1 MSQQT
6 LEINSVDDHRIFL
19 RQWLTASNIQ
29 AKGVI
34 HIAHGMAEHSGR
46 YNETATSFARAGYN
60 VVAHDHRGHGHSA
73 NKDALGLYARKNG
86 WHLLKHDMHNV
97 QSYIANEFSTLPVYI
112 LGHSMGSFIT
122 MAYLMD
128 NPLPLAGTILSGSN
142 FDDVIKFKVLKTIV
156 KGEKLRLSPLGKSAI
171 IEHLSFG
178 SFNRP
183 YEPSVTGFD
192 WLSRDPDTVKAYVED
207 ELSGF
212 FCTCQLWDDLLTG
225 LIHISSEKNIKKI
238 PTDLPIYLFAG
249 TDDPVGNYG
258 KGVQRLAQ
266 KMLLTG
272 HSNVSCRL
280 YKGGRHEML
289 NEINKK
295 EVLGHIIHWLKT
307 QN

>member
-6 LEINSVDDHRIFL
+6 LEIKSVDDHRIFI
-19 RQWLTASNIQ
+19 RQWLTASNIE

-34 HIAHGMAEHSGR
+34 HIAHGMAEHSER
-46 YNETATSFARAGYN
+46 YKETALSLVRSGYH

-73 NKDALGLYARKNG
+73 KKEELGLYAMKNG
-86 WHLLKHDMHNV
+86 WSLVKQDMRAV
-97 QSYIANEFSTLPVYI
+97 QSYIASEFSDLPVYI

-142 FDDVIKFKVLKTIV
+142 YDDIIKYKALKSIV
-156 KGEKLRLSPLGKSAI
+156 KGEKFRIGPTGKSPI

-183 YEPSVTGFD
+183 YEPSEKGFD
-192 WLSRDPDTVKAYVED
+192 WLSRDPETVKAYLD
-207 ELSGF
+207 DDLSGF
-212 FCTCQLWDDLLTG
+212 FCTCQLWDDLLSG
-225 LIHISSEKNIKKI
+225 LIHISSEKHIKKI
-238 PTDLPIYLFAG
+238 PADFPLYLFAG
-249 TDDPVGNYG
+249 TEDPVGNYG
-258 KGVQRLAQ
+258 KGVRRLAQ
-266 KMLLTG
+266 KMLSTG

-280 YKGGRHEML
+280 YPGGRHEML

-295 EVLGHIIHWLKT
+295 EVLSHIIHWLKA
-307 QN
+307 QS